1 MSNLFEDIFSVGLED
16 ETDVSHT
23 TEESTPVDAAVD
35 TGKTDLNAV
44 GQAQQEQSESTVTD
58 ESTTAETEATDSD
71 VTDSDEVAADK
82 NTQETVEDESV
93 KATDDAPNNQPEE
106 PEDGKTIIEKEL
118 GYYCRI
124 LNFAQFKDAKEAVKI
139 EDYYTSTPKSEEVP
153 LDTKTRVRKIDSKE
167 GIRYELTLKVGN
179 DMTKRAEN
187 TVEITEDTF
196 NLYRKVAKECTIKHR
211 YTFDNED
218 GHWCVDLF
226 PNGSGGY
233 SNWARVEVEV
243 NDIPEH
249 APKPPIEAEEV
260 IYPKGSSNNTL
271 SDEEVDAKISEIA
284 KTIHNL
290 HKPNPVLVNIRNQ
303 IEAKINQDKDTVGG
317 QDNPPEYAEDTST
330 NSEAEDKGNPP
341 TVTTDVKEDEE
352 TPLTADDI
360 SRDAEQVKENEE
372 QIEEND
378 EIKEENGDDT
388 VDTDEG
394 DSEGETESSDVT
406 SEDNT
411 ETSADTDMG
420 DGEIDGT
427 AGVDSSTP
435 EGTGEGDT
443 EDKDSKAEAKVKAIE
458 SLESLIRLRHDL
470 SHTRRYDRFSPKEIK
485 AIHDKVE
492 SLLPESIKAK
502 AGYRTG
508 LEDLTDHSEGF
519 KEESIDVIQH
529 GIEEI
534 LSELTQVTDSELS
547 TLTSPSVSGNVNLN
561 STRLRIE
568 HNPDF
573 KGQLAL
579 NNEESTLIGGK
590 GIIENTRTVNDAL
603 NNLTSSTRL
612 NVYVSILKAIA
623 ILLQAYAKEGM
634 TSDFKENLD
643 FFNRSVRDVA
653 KPKGSQE
660 DGSVFYLDAPSHRL
674 TYHVSLDEANHT
686 LNIKME
692 STLNKVSMESSVD
705 IPSNKEMDKVM
716 KETIQT
722 KVNVSEWLSHIH
734 ESFPTLVNEVR
745 NEIKAFRAR
754 VAKDNSISD
763 IAVFV
768 SINSALS
775 LISNEVE
782 FIATL
787 SGIDSELKDWAA
799 KMLQSSQSA

>member
-16 ETDVSHT
+16 ENDTNQT
-23 TEESTPVDAAVD
+23 TAEE
-35 TGKTDLNAV
+35 KTDLNAV

-58 ESTTAETEATDSD
+58 GSTTAETEA
-71 VTDSDEVAADK
+71 TDSDEVAADK

-93 KATDDAPNNQPEE
+93 KATDDAPTNQPVE

-179 DMTKRAEN
+179 DMTQRAEN

-233 SNWARVEVEV
+233 NNWARVEVEV

-317 QDNPPEYAEDTST
+317 QDNPPEYAEST
-330 NSEAEDKGNPP
+330 PSNSEAEDKGNPP
-341 TVTTDVKEDEE
+341 TESTDVKEEEE

-360 SRDAEQVKENEE
+360 SRDPEQVKENEE

-388 VDTDEG
+388 VDTAEENT
-394 DSEGETESSDVT
+394 EGETDDTNATDLDSTESGSD
-406 SEDNT
+406 
-411 ETSADTDMG
+411 A
-420 DGEIDGT
+420 
-427 AGVDSSTP
+427 
-435 EGTGEGDT
+435 T
-443 EDKDSKAEAKVKAIE
+443 EDESVLDENVGDDDSDREGKTGLGESEDSKAEAKVKAIE
-458 SLESLIRLRHDL
+458 SLESLVRLRHDL
-470 SHTRRYDRFSPKEIK
+470 SYTRRYDRFSPKEIK
-485 AIHDKVE
+485 AIHDQVQ
-492 SLLPESIKAK
+492 STLPESIKAK
-502 AGYRTG
+502 VNYRTG

-534 LSELTQVTDSELS
+534 LAELTQVTDSELA

-568 HNPDF
+568 HNPEF
-573 KGQLAL
+573 SGQLTL
-579 NNEESTLIGGK
+579 NNEESALVGGK

-623 ILLQAYAKEGM
+623 ILLKAYAKEGM
-634 TSDFKENLD
+634 TSEFKENLD

-653 KPKGSQE
+653 KPQGSQE

-686 LNIKME
+686 LNIRME
-692 STLNKVSMESSVD
+692 STLNKVSMESSIE

-763 IAVFV
+763 IAVFF

>member
-16 ETDVSHT
+16 EQENPT
-23 TEESTPVDAAVD
+23 TE
-35 TGKTDLNAV
+35 GKTDLNAV
-44 GQAQQEQSESTVTD
+44 GQAQQEQSETPVTTE
-58 ESTTAETEATDSD
+58 ESSDTADADTTDSD
-71 VTDSDEVAADK
+71 ATDGDEVAADK
-82 NTQETVEDESV
+82 NTQETVNDESV
-93 KATDDAPNNQPEE
+93 KATDDAPTNQPEA
-106 PEDGKTIIEKEL
+106 PKDGETVIEKEL

-167 GIRYELTLKVGN
+167 GVRYELTLKVGN
-179 DMTKRAEN
+179 DMTQRAEN

-233 SNWARVEVEV
+233 NNWARVEVEV
-243 NDIPEH
+243 NDIPEN

-290 HKPNPVLVNIRNQ
+290 HKPNPILVNIRNQ
-303 IEAKINQDKDTVGG
+303 IEAKINQNQDTVGG
-317 QDNPPEYAEDTST
+317 QDNPPEYAEDTPS
-330 NSEAEDKGNPP
+330 NDDVEDKGNPP
-341 TVTTDVKEDEE
+341 TESTDVKEEEE

-378 EIKEENGDDT
+378 EIKEGNGDDA

-406 SEDNT
+406 GEDNT
-411 ETSADTDMG
+411 ETSTDS
-420 DGEIDGT
+420 DET
-427 AGVDSSTP
+427 TGVLD
-435 EGTGEGDT
+435 EGTGEDDGDA
-443 EDKDSKAEAKVKAIE
+443 EDKDSKAEGKVKAIE
-458 SLESLIRLRHDL
+458 SLESLVRLRHDL
-470 SHTRRYDRFSPKEIK
+470 THTRRHDRFSPKEIK

-492 SLLPESIKAK
+492 SALPESVKAK
-502 AGYRTG
+502 GGYRTG
-508 LEDLTDHSEGF
+508 LEDLADHSEGF

-534 LSELTQVTDSELS
+534 LSELTKVTDSELA

-573 KGQLAL
+573 KGQLPL
-579 NNEESTLIGGK
+579 NNEESSLIGGK
-590 GIIENTRTVNDAL
+590 GIVENTRTVNDAL

-634 TSDFKENLD
+634 TSEFKENLD
-643 FFNRSVRDVA
+643 FFNRSVRDIA
-653 KPKGSQE
+653 KPQGSQE
-660 DGSVFYLDAPSHRL
+660 DGSVFYLDTPPHRL

-692 STLNKVSMESSVD
+692 STLNKVSMESSVE

-754 VAKDNSISD
+754 VANDSGISD

-787 SGIDSELKDWAA
+787 SGIDSELKEIAA
-799 KMLQSSQSA
+799 KMLQASQSA

>member
-16 ETDVSHT
+16 ESETNPT
-23 TEESTPVDAAVD
+23 TEESTPVDATAN
-35 TGKTDLNAV
+35 TEEKTDLNAV
-44 GQAQQEQSESTVTD
+44 GQAQQEQSEQEPAVTD
-58 ESTTAETEATDSD
+58 ETNDTADADT
-71 VTDSDEVAADK
+71 TDSDEVAANK
-82 NTQETVEDESV
+82 NTQETVNDESV
-93 KATDDAPNNQPEE
+93 KATDDAPTNQPEE
-106 PEDGKTIIEKEL
+106 PEDGKTVIEKEL

-153 LDTKTRVRKIDSKE
+153 LNTKTRVRKIDSKE
-167 GIRYELTLKVGN
+167 GVRYELTLKVGN
-179 DMTKRAEN
+179 DMTQRAEN

-196 NLYRKVAKECTIKHR
+196 NLYCKIAKECTIKHR

-271 SDEEVDAKISEIA
+271 SDEEVDAKISEIT

-317 QDNPPEYAEDTST
+317 QDNPPEYSEST
-330 NSEAEDKGNPP
+330 PTNDEVEDKGNPP
-341 TVTTDVKEDEE
+341 TQTTDVKEEEE

-360 SRDAEQVKENEE
+360 SRDPEQVKENEE

-388 VDTDEG
+388 VDTAEENT
-394 DSEGETESSDVT
+394 EGETDSSDTT
-406 SEDNT
+406 SEDNFEASSDST
-411 ETSADTDMG
+411 ET
-420 DGEIDGT
+420 DGT
-427 AGVDSSTP
+427 DIEAASS
-435 EGTGEGDT
+435 EGDLG
-443 EDKDSKAEAKVKAIE
+443 ESEDSKAEGKVKAIE
-458 SLESLIRLRHDL
+458 SLESLVRLRHDL
-470 SHTRRYDRFSPKEIK
+470 THTRRYDRFSPKEIK

-502 AGYRTG
+502 GGYRTG

-547 TLTSPSVSGNVNLN
+547 ALTTPSVSGNVNLN

-579 NNEESTLIGGK
+579 NNEESALIGGK

-612 NVYVSILKAIA
+612 NVYVSILKAIT

-634 TSDFKENLD
+634 TSEFKENLD
-643 FFNRSVRDVA
+643 FFNRSVRDIA

-674 TYHVSLDEANHT
+674 TYHVYLDEANHT

-692 STLNKVSMESSVD
+692 STLNKVCMESSIE

-734 ESFPTLVNEVR
+734 ETFPTLVNEVR
-745 NEIKAFRAR
+745 NEIKAFRVR
-754 VAKDNSISD
+754 VANDSGISD

-787 SGIDSELKDWAA
+787 SGIDGELKDWAA
-799 KMLQSSQSA
+799 KMLQSSQSV

>member
-16 ETDVSHT
+16 ETDASPT
-23 TEESTPVDAAVD
+23 TEESTPVDTAAD

-44 GQAQQEQSESTVTD
+44 GQAQQEQSESTAID
-58 ESTTAETEATDSD
+58 GSTTAETDATDSD
-71 VTDSDEVAADK
+71 ATDSDEVAADK

-93 KATDDAPNNQPEE
+93 KVTDAAPTNQPVES
-106 PEDGKTIIEKEL
+106 EDGKTIIEKEL

-153 LDTKTRVRKIDSKE
+153 LNTKTRVRKIDSKE
-167 GIRYELTLKVGN
+167 GVRYELTLKVGN
-179 DMTKRAEN
+179 DMTQRTEN

-196 NLYRKVAKECTIKHR
+196 NLYCKIAKECTIKHR

-271 SDEEVDAKISEIA
+271 SDEEVDAKISEIS

-290 HKPNPVLVNIRNQ
+290 HKPNPILVNIRNQ
-303 IEAKINQDKDTVGG
+303 IEAKINQNQDTVGG
-317 QDNPPEYAEDTST
+317 QDNPPEYAEST
-330 NSEAEDKGNPP
+330 PSNDDVEDKGNPP
-341 TVTTDVKEDEE
+341 TETTDTTETEE

-388 VDTDEG
+388 VDTDEENT
-394 DSEGETESSDVT
+394 EGETDDSDATDLDSTESSSDATVDESVFDENVGDDDSDREGKT
-406 SEDNT
+406 GLGESE
-411 ETSADTDMG
+411 
-420 DGEIDGT
+420 
-427 AGVDSSTP
+427 
-435 EGTGEGDT
+435 
-443 EDKDSKAEAKVKAIE
+443 DSKAEGKVKAIE
-458 SLESLIRLRHDL
+458 SLESLVRLRHDL

-492 SLLPESIKAK
+492 SALPESIKAK
-502 AGYRTG
+502 GGYRTG

-534 LSELTQVTDSELS
+534 LAELTQVTDSELS
-547 TLTSPSVSGNVNLN
+547 TLASPSVSGNVNLN

-573 KGQLAL
+573 KGQLTL
-579 NNEESTLIGGK
+579 NNEESTLVGGK

-623 ILLQAYAKEGM
+623 ILLKAYAKEGM
-634 TSDFKENLD
+634 TSEFKENLD

-660 DGSVFYLDAPSHRL
+660 DGSVFYLDTPSHRL

-692 STLNKVSMESSVD
+692 STLNKVSMESSIE

-745 NEIKAFRAR
+745 NEIKAFRAC
-754 VAKDNSISD
+754 VTNDSGISD